1 MDAASSVGL
10 RLHGAV
16 VGWVITHRVAPL
28 LVRYTACFVR
38 EDLQAQGALFPL
50 LVASIDTLMGTGTT
64 CTFVTSS
71 QFPRMV
77 RFTQRRLAPFVSYC
91 GETRGVTKV
100 LGPPAPEEAA

>member
-1 MDAASSVGL
+1 
-10 RLHGAV
+10 V

-50 LVASIDTLMGTGTT
+50 LVASIEGIMGTGTS

-91 GETRGVTKV
+91 GETRGVTKR
-100 LGPPAPEEAA
+100 LEAAVAAEGA